1 VVGTVSR
8 RALQIVPFA
17 DWAGGRHPAYLLPQ
31 TGQFGSQAGEL
42 VAELSVLLLLGQNEP
57 TAGNRCRE
65 PVRF

>member
-1 VVGTVSR
+1 MVVTVSR

-17 DWAGGRHPAYLLPQ
+17 DWSGGRHPAYLLPQ

-42 VAELSVLLLLGQNEP
+42 VAELSFLLLLGQNEP
-57 TAGNRCRE
+57 SAGNRCRE

>member
-1 VVGTVSR
+1 VVVTVSR

-17 DWAGGRHPAYLLPQ
+17 DWSGGRHPAYLLPQ
-31 TGQFGSQAGEL
+31 TGQFGCQAGEL
-42 VAELSVLLLLGQNEP
+42 VAELSFLLLLGQNEP